1 MYSSR
6 ERMRA
11 CEKRAA
17 DQGQTGRLIKNVVD
31 EPKRMNGQNNGGI
44 RSQLVDGIFLE
55 REAAQLF

>member
-1 MYSSR
+1 
-6 ERMRA
+6 MRA

-44 RSQLVDGIFLE
+44 RSQVADGIFLE